1 MILAYRVISNILYPI
16 LILFI
21 YLRLFLNKE
30 HPTRFKEKFLSSN
43 FKINKTE
50 KELIWFHAASVGEY
64 KSIIPIIEKINLL
77 YKNYEFLITTTTLSS
92 GNLAEQ
98 DLKKFNNIQHRYFPL
113 DVNFLIERFLH
124 LWKPYKIFLVDSE
137 IWPNL
142 ILNAKKHKIQIAL
155 INARISDKTF
165 KRWSFFPSI
174 ADKIFGSFDL
184 CLCSNEKTKNNLEK
198 LKARNIKNEGN
209 IKFINEIKIEKIE
222 NNNDNFL
229 SKSRFWVAASIHKE
243 EDSFCLKTHLEIKK
257 NYNDIKTILAP
268 RHLDRVESI
277 KSLSESYGIKT
288 QILNTNEKIK
298 DESEIIIINSF
309 GELQNYY
316 KFAKSVFIGK
326 SIIKRLREDSGQNPI
341 DAAKLNCKVYH
352 GPYVTNFEEIY
363 KILSLNKIST
373 QINNIG
379 ELSKNLIT
387 DLKEFNKSETNSSYS
402 IKVLE
407 QDILLNTMTH
417 INNLLN
423 DKIK

>member
-1 MILAYRVISNILYPI
+1 M
-16 LILFI
+16 
-21 YLRLFLNKE
+21 
-30 HPTRFKEKFLSSN
+30 
-43 FKINKTE
+43 
-50 KELIWFHAASVGEY
+50 HA
-64 KSIIPIIEKINLL
+64 
-77 YKNYEFLITTTTLSS
+77 
-92 GNLAEQ
+92 
-98 DLKKFNNIQHRYFPL
+98 
-113 DVNFLIERFLH
+113 
-124 LWKPYKIFLVDSE
+124 LV
-137 IWPNL
+137 
-142 ILNAKKHKIQIAL
+142 
-155 INARISDKTF
+155 
-165 KRWSFFPSI
+165 
-174 ADKIFGSFDL
+174 
-184 CLCSNEKTKNNLEK
+184 
-198 LKARNIKNEGN
+198 
-209 IKFINEIKIEKIE
+209 
-222 NNNDNFL
+222 
-229 SKSRFWVAASIHKE
+229 
-243 EDSFCLKTHLEIKK
+243 
-257 NYNDIKTILAP
+257 Y
-268 RHLDRVESI
+268 
-277 KSLSESYGIKT
+277 
-288 QILNTNEKIK
+288 TNEKIK
-298 DESEIIIINSF
+298 DESEVIIVNSF

>member
-1 MILAYRVISNILYPI
+1 M
-16 LILFI
+16 
-21 YLRLFLNKE
+21 
-30 HPTRFKEKFLSSN
+30 
-43 FKINKTE
+43 
-50 KELIWFHAASVGEY
+50 
-64 KSIIPIIEKINLL
+64 
-77 YKNYEFLITTTTLSS
+77 
-92 GNLAEQ
+92 
-98 DLKKFNNIQHRYFPL
+98 
-113 DVNFLIERFLH
+113 
-124 LWKPYKIFLVDSE
+124 
-137 IWPNL
+137 
-142 ILNAKKHKIQIAL
+142 
-155 INARISDKTF
+155 
-165 KRWSFFPSI
+165 
-174 ADKIFGSFDL
+174 
-184 CLCSNEKTKNNLEK
+184 
-198 LKARNIKNEGN
+198 
-209 IKFINEIKIEKIE
+209 
-222 NNNDNFL
+222 
-229 SKSRFWVAASIHKE
+229 
-243 EDSFCLKTHLEIKK
+243 
-257 NYNDIKTILAP
+257 AP

>member
-1 MILAYRVISNILYPI
+1 MILAYRVISNILYPF

-30 HPTRFKEKFLSSN
+30 HPIRFKEKFLVSN
-43 FKINKTE
+43 FKINKTG
-50 KELIWFHAASVGEY
+50 KKLIWFHAASVGEY
-64 KSIIPIIEKINLL
+64 KSIIPIIEKINLQH
-77 YKNYEFLITTTTLSS
+77 KNYEFLITTTTLSS
-92 GNLAEQ
+92 GNLAEKE
-98 DLKKFNNIQHRYFPL
+98 LRKFDNIQHRYFPL
-113 DVNFLIERFLH
+113 DVNFLIEKFLH

-142 ILNAKKHKIQIAL
+142 IISAKKRKIQIAL

-165 KRWSFFPSI
+165 KRWSLFPSI
-174 ADKIFGSFDL
+174 ADQIFGSFDL
-184 CLCSNEKTKNNLEK
+184 CLCSNEKTKNNLDK

-209 IKFINEIKIEKIE
+209 IINEIKIKKIE
-222 NNNDNFL
+222 NNNDNFF

-257 NYNDIKTILAP
+257 YYNDIKTILAP

-298 DESEIIIINSF
+298 NEAEVIIINSF

-341 DAAKLNCKVYH
+341 DAAKLSCKVYH
-352 GPYVTNFEEIY
+352 GPYVVNFEEIY
-363 KILSLNKIST
+363 KILSSNKISM

-379 ELSKNLIT
+379 ELSKNLII
-387 DLKEFNKSETNSSYS
+387 DLKELNKSETSNFYS
-402 IKVLE
+402 IKILE
-407 QDILLNTMTH
+407 QGILENTMSH